1 MKANHLMLGVAAAV
15 LAAGADEGTVTNE
28 VAELGTVLV
37 EGTAL
42 SKYRPETVQGATFT
56 DLAPEKVPTVVD
68 TLTEDFIREHNPTD
82 LHDLLRYVPGIET
95 GGKSLLVRQPGAFSI
110 RGMGGTEPAFDGL
123 IPIGSG
129 AGLFMDPFLMERVE
143 VVKGPIGSLAGGAG
157 AQQNNSGAGGSVNL
171 HLKGAHLRDSE
182 RNFQENTS
190 IGRHTWRQRGMIDAN
205 EVVSEDTF
213 ALRVIGAFDAYSP
226 TYCNTGSQKGAD
238 PRQSYTIAPSF
249 VWKPREDVTVG
260 FKSMFQ
266 KTDQPSY
273 IGVPVWRG
281 SPAADY
287 GWYESSCRKDDRSK
301 YASMMVNPYVD
312 WQVTDAWLLKLGG
325 AFMFSDWS
333 QDTREPYMN
342 NAELADFYKTG
353 EWRSGQKY
361 MTSTFS
367 SSDRINRSYNLY
379 ARSVYTVEDLP
390 WGIRNSLVVQPDLY
404 YRESTS
410 GFGAPVSRYGVTL
423 QDSVGWGWVT
433 LLAGLRY
440 DYFVENS
447 TDVKTTDRS
456 GKSVST
462 HYAEAREFAF
472 SPRGGLTVQ
481 PLDWLVFFGNVSQ
494 TRTPTLGY
502 VDTDGHRP
510 TDPWVATQWEPGIR
524 IRPLEK
530 LWFSVSYF
538 HIDQENT
545 PVAETVNNQTTY
557 YFEGHTRSQG
567 AELSLSGDIT
577 ENWTVMAM
585 YAFTHYEDCE
595 AETHHSFERTPA
607 HAFTFN
613 TSYRLHG
620 LDLVEDVV
628 VGLGYRF
635 KSKSYATMRGQY
647 VDENL
652 YFDPSHVFDVNVSVP
667 LAKFLPASESVWAR
681 DWLLTLG
688 VRNLFGEKYFE
699 TSRHYYECFVGEPRT
714 FEIGLRGRF

>member
-390 WGIRNSLVVQPDLY
+390 WGIRNSLVVQPDFY

-423 QDSVGWGWVT
+423 QDSVEWGWVT
-433 LLAGLRY
+433 VLAGVRGDHFRERGQTTETTTTVKGKKRTSKVHY
-440 DYFVENS
+440 DSCSEWAV
-447 TDVKTTDRS
+447 
-456 GKSVST
+456 
-462 HYAEAREFAF
+462 
-472 SPRGGLTVQ
+472 SPRGGLTVR
-481 PLDWLVFFGNVSQ
+481 PVDWLVFFANLSETV
-494 TRTPTLGY
+494 TPTLGY
-502 VDTDGHRP
+502 RDSDGSRP
-510 TDPWVATQWEPGIR
+510 TDPWTAVQYEGGVR
-524 IRPLEK
+524 VRPLEK
-530 LWFSVSYF
+530 LWLSASYY
-538 HIDQENT
+538 HIDQRNT
-545 PVAETVNNQTTY
+545 PVAETVGADTY
-557 YFEGHTRSQG
+557 YRFEGRNRSKG
-567 AELSLSGDIT
+567 VEFSATGDIT
-577 ENWTVMAM
+577 ENWSVMAM
-585 YAFTHYEDCE
+585 YAWNRYEDCG
-595 AETHHSFERTPA
+595 ATSHGVFRRNPNH
-607 HAFTFN
+607 TFSLS
-613 TSYRLHG
+613 TSYRFDCC
-620 LDLVEDVV
+620 DLLRDVV
-628 VGLGYRF
+628 IGGGYRF
-635 KSKSYATMRGQY
+635 RSKSFATFRGTY
-647 VDENL
+647 VDRNL
-652 YFDPSHVFDVNVSVP
+652 YFDQSHVFDVNVSVP
-667 LAKFLPASESVWAR
+667 LAKFGGPE
-681 DWLLTLG
+681 DWYLTLG

-699 TSRHYYECFVGEPRT
+699 SARHFYECLAGEPRT
-714 FEIGLRGRF
+714 FEIGVRGKF